1 MKLVNVYT
9 HSFFDELIDP
19 RGTVLDLGANVGK
32 FATLM
37 TERYPCRCVA
47 IEPGPSEFSQIPS
60 NDRIEAHRLAVCGER
75 GEVVLNLT
83 ANSECNSLG
92 KVPGHNYTHSVRVQ
106 AVTLGDALELAGTD
120 RVSLLKLDIEGSEI
134 DVLGTADPALLR
146 RFDQITV
153 EFHDLYDMTPEPV
166 VRDTIRKVCNAGFH
180 LFCFYRGPSRHVD
193 VLFVNRLRMGTLRYA
208 VEIARH
214 WAPRI
219 VLSAWRRIT
228 GTRSTDEWYL
238 LRGRERQIV

>member
-1 MKLVNVYT
+1 LRLVNVYT
-9 HSFFDELIDP
+9 HSFFEELIGP
-19 RGTVLDLGANVGK
+19 HGTVLDLGANVGK
-32 FATLM
+32 FATLI

-47 IEPGPSEFSQIPS
+47 VEPAPNEFRQIPS
-60 NDRIEAHRLAVCGER
+60 DARIQAHNLAVCGQP

-92 KVPGHNYTHSVRVQ
+92 KVPGHNYTDSVRVR
-106 AVTLGDALELAGTD
+106 AVTLDDALKLVSAD
-120 RVSLLKLDIEGSEI
+120 QVSLLKLDIEGSEI
-134 DVLGTADPALLR
+134 DVLGTADPAVLR

-153 EFHDLYDMTPEPV
+153 EFHDCYDMTPEPV
-166 VRDTIRKVCNAGFH
+166 VRDTIRKVRDAGFH
-180 LFCFYRGPSRHVD
+180 VLCFYRGPRRHID

-219 VLSAWRRIT
+219 VRAAWRRIT
-228 GTRSTDEWYL
+228 GTVSSEEWFYS
-238 LRGRERQIV
+238 GAASDK

>member
-19 RGTVLDLGANVGK
+19 RGTVLDLGANVGR

-47 IEPGPSEFSQIPS
+47 IEPAPNEFKQIPS
-60 NDRIEAHRLAVCGER
+60 SSRIEAHNLAVSGEP

-92 KVPGHNYTHSVRVQ
+92 KVPGHNYTDSVRVQ
-106 AVTLGDALELAGTD
+106 AVTLDGALELASAD
-120 RVSLLKLDIEGSEI
+120 RVSLLKFDIEGSEI
-134 DVLGTADPALLR
+134 DVLGTAAPALLR

-153 EFHDLYDMTPEPV
+153 EFHDGYDMTPEAV
-166 VRDTIRKVCNAGFH
+166 VRDTIRKVRDAGFH
-180 LFCFYRGPSRHVD
+180 VFYFYRGPRRHVD

-208 VEIARH
+208 VEVVRH
-214 WAPRI
+214 WTPRI
-219 VLSAWRRIT
+219 LPAVWRRMT
-228 GTRSTDEWYL
+228 GKLSSD
-238 LRGRERQIV
+238 I

>member
-1 MKLVNVYT
+1 MSLVNVYT

-19 RGTVLDLGANVGK
+19 GGTILDLGANVGT

-37 TERYPCRCVA
+37 TERYRCRCVA
-47 IEPGPSEFSQIPS
+47 IEPAPNEFSQIPA
-60 NDRIEAHRLAVCGER
+60 NDRIEPHRLAVCGER
-75 GEVVLNLT
+75 KEVVLNLT

-92 KVPGHNYTHSVRVQ
+92 KVPGHDYTDSVRVQ
-106 AVTLGDALELAGTD
+106 AVTLDDALKLVAAD

-153 EFHDLYDMTPEPV
+153 EFHDVYDMTPRPV
-166 VRDTIRKVCNAGFH
+166 VRDTIRKVRDAGFH
-180 LFCFYRGPSRHVD
+180 VFYFFRGPYRHVD
-193 VLFVNRLRMGTLRYA
+193 VLFVNRLRMGTLRWA
-208 VEIARH
+208 FEVARH

-219 VLSAWRRIT
+219 IRSAWRRIT
-228 GTRSTDEWYL
+228 GPHYPGEWVYSGAASD
-238 LRGRERQIV
+238 R